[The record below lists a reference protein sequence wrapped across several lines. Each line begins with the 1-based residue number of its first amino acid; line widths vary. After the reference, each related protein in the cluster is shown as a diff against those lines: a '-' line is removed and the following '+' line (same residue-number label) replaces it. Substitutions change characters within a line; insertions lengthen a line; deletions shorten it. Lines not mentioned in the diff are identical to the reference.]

1 METSGAQQTKETER
15 DTSPSMWSAL
25 AVLSLAMAA
34 GGITARLEAGPR
46 FDWLLLMTAIGLTA
60 AVAMRLLADNSA
72 ERESEGRYLGDPF
85 KDLLDSAG
93 PMVVS
98 IGLDGRV
105 TFVNPTAER
114 MLGYRS
120 SELVNYKSRTVE
132 LLAPGEGARLI
143 SYLQR
148 LFGIDPHAESTALRA
163 LNTYEEIV
171 RLPCPQARPPASKR
185 I

>member
-1 METSGAQQTKETER
+1 METSGPPRTKEEAQR

-72 ERESEGRYLGDPF
+72 EREAANRYAGDPSR
-85 KDLLDSAG
+85 DLIDSAG

-98 IGLDGRV
+98 IGLDGRL
-105 TFVNPTAER
+105 TYVNPTAER
-114 MLGYRS
+114 LLGYRAL
-120 SELVNYKSRTVE
+120 ELINKSRIVE
-132 LLAPGEGARLI
+132 LLAPGEGARLLAE
-143 SYLQR
+143 LQKVC
-148 LFGIDPHAESTALRA
+148 GIDGNSESSHTGRLEAYAEVVRA
-163 LNTYEEIV
+163 L
-171 RLPCPQARPPASKR
+171 PPSQ
-185 I
+185 